1 VKLFRVSL
9 LVGEDEEVAEAF
21 VETNSILAAVN
32 IAKSY
37 VEQEDIV
44 KGEDIQ
50 VVGVQQLADAVIRVE
65 DIGSGH

>member
-1 VKLFRVSL
+1 MKLFRVSL